1 MRKVECGLKERC
13 LFFNP
18 HSAIPNPQSKG
29 EMMGTFL
36 QDIRYGLRML
46 LKSPGF
52 TVVTVLALAL
62 GIGANTAI
70 FSVVNAVLLRPL
82 PYSTAERLVILSEY
96 SEQVQNMSVSY
107 PNFTDWRE
115 QNRVFEQ
122 LAAFRGN
129 GFTLTGAGEPERFT
143 GNEVSASFF
152 TVLGTRPVMGR
163 DFAPAE
169 DQPGGNRTVIISYG
183 LWQQRFGANPNIIG
197 QPLMLNNESYTVI
210 GVLPQTFQFQA
221 QVDLYVP
228 IGLQADKMQDRDN
241 HPGIYVLG
249 LLKPGVS
256 IEQARTEM
264 KGITER
270 LAAAYPKTNEG
281 NSFTLAM
288 LQDFATRNVRAALF
302 ILLAAVGFVLLI
314 ACANVANLL
323 LARAAARQREV
334 AIRTALGAGRL
345 RIIRQFLTESVMLS
359 LIGGV
364 LGLLLA
370 VWGIDALLALISG
383 SVPPLLTANIGLNA
397 RVLMFTLLIS
407 VLTGLLF
414 GLAPALQVSRS
425 NLNESLKEGMRGTTG
440 SANSQRVRNILVG
453 SEVALSLLLLVGAGL
468 LIKSF
473 LNLSRSDIGFD
484 PDHVLTM
491 RIALP
496 DTRYKENEQVAN
508 FYQQVLQRVQQ
519 LPGVEAAGFTRGL
532 PMNGGIESGI
542 TVEGQEITNVKDT
555 VVAVNMTATPD
566 YFRAMKIPLV
576 SGRYFNEQDKTG
588 SPPVVLIDEML
599 AARFFAGTDPI
610 GKRLKMGGNDSQ
622 FPWMQIIGVVKHVA
636 HYGPAETPRV
646 EVYRPYFQ
654 LPQMPEARY
663 PRSMVLAVRTTTDPA
678 SMTSTL
684 RNAVLEIDKDQP
696 VSSVQTMTEVVAAG
710 IAPQRFAMWL
720 LGLFAAT
727 ALALAALGIYGV
739 MAYSVTQRTHEIG
752 VRMALGA
759 QRSDVLKMVVKQ
771 GMKLALIGVG
781 CGLVGAF
788 GMTRLMSSL
797 LFGVTAT
804 DPLTFGVVSI
814 VLAIVA
820 MLACYIPARR
830 ATKVDPMIALR
841 YE

>member
-1 MRKVECGLKERC
+1 
-13 LFFNP
+13 
-18 HSAIPNPQSKG
+18 
-29 EMMGTFL
+29 MMGTFL

-52 TVVTVLALAL
+52 TLVTVLALAL

-107 PNFTDWRE
+107 PNFMDWRD
-115 QNRVFEQ
+115 QNRVFDQ

-129 GFTLTGAGEPERFT
+129 GFILTGVGEPERLT
-143 GNEVSASFF
+143 GNEVSANFF
-152 TVLGTRPVMGR
+152 TVLGTLPLMGR
-163 DFAPAE
+163 NFAPAE

-183 LWQQRFGANPNIIG
+183 LWQQRFGANPGIIG

-249 LLKPGVS
+249 LLKPGVT

-323 LARAAARQREV
+323 LARAASRQREV
-334 AIRTALGAGRL
+334 AIRTALGAGRW

-397 RVLMFTLLIS
+397 RVLTFTLLIS
-407 VLTGLLF
+407 VFTGLLF
-414 GLAPALQVSRS
+414 GLAPALQVSKS

-440 SANSQRVRNILVG
+440 STNSQRVRNILVG

-491 RIALP
+491 RVALP
-496 DTRYKENEQVAN
+496 DTRYKENEQIAN

-542 TVEGQEITNVKDT
+542 TVEGQEITNVRDT
-555 VVAVNMTATPD
+555 VIAVNMTATPD
-566 YFRAMKIPLV
+566 YFRAMNIPLV
-576 SGRYFNEQDKTG
+576 KGRYFNDQDKTG

-599 AARFFAGTDPI
+599 AARFFPNVDPI

-622 FPWMQIIGVVKHVA
+622 FPWMQIIGVVKHIA

-663 PRSMVLAVRTTTDPA
+663 GRSMVLAVRTTTDPA
-678 SMTSTL
+678 SMTSGL

-696 VSSVQTMTEVVAAG
+696 VSNVQTMTEVVAASV
-710 IAPQRFAMWL
+710 APQKFAMWL

-759 QRSDVLKMVVKQ
+759 QRSDVLKMVVTQ

-814 VLAIVA
+814 VLSIVA
-820 MLACYIPARR
+820 LLACYIPARR
-830 ATKVDPMIALR
+830 ATRVDPMIALR